1 MDLANG
7 GSEQGF
13 QALSLLGNTGG
24 FHTIGA
30 GHFLHLP
37 QNHFRVGDKVGVHF
51 QPLFIGVQM
60 HPVRLQVG
68 HTTSLLQEQNVGSDR
83 CTRSGLEGIV
93 WQPYGSQQI
102 RSLSNVLSHRGIFL
116 VHGALAC
123 NECHHAAGAHL
134 VQGTGKEI
142 VVDKK
147 IVLVVLLVQN
157 LERPKGHVANG
168 HIKEAVR
175 QIGLFKSLYR
185 NAVLLVQLLGNAPGN
200 AVQLHAVHFGIFHI
214 LRQQTH
220 EVAHAAAGFQN
231 IAGLEAQIG
240 QPLVHGP
247 DHHRRGVERRQGGF
261 PGGGVFVLGQQG
273 FQLGIMGV
281 GFLKEL
287 GQAAPADV
295 LGENVLFI
303 WCSQTVFGFQ
313 LVQQF
318 YGMNIVVEAFNRDTR
333 TQIICADVIVSAV
346 TCGNFGME
354 RMGPI
359 LRTLGGRQS
368 GKRLCCTHICHNL
381 TNKGGVI

>member
-1 MDLANG
+1 MRLLCLNHGLWVVLGLVLNELAHTVPDADKPTDALLGGGRYRYRIHKAVFPEVQLSVHNGETKIPYTGVSRQGVRLLHRKVVQVYILHFALDLANG

-13 QALSLLGNTGG
+13 QALPLLGNTGG
-24 FHTIGA
+24 FHTVRA

-51 QPLFIGVQM
+51 QSLFIGVQM

-68 HTTSLLQEQNVGSDR
+68 HTATLLQEQNVGSDR
-83 CTRSGLEGIV
+83 CTRSGLERIIGQSNGTEKV
-93 WQPYGSQQI
+93 RPLG
-102 RSLSNVLSHRGIFL
+102 NVLSHRGIFL

-123 NECHHAAGAHL
+123 NEGHHAAGAHL

-142 VVDKK
+142 IVDQE

-175 QIGLFKSLYR
+175 QIGFFKSLYR

-200 AVQLHAVHFGIFHI
+200 AVQFHTVHFGIFHI

-220 EVAHAAAGFQN
+220 EVAHAAAGFQD

-247 DHHRRGVERRQGGF
+247 DHYRRGVERCQGRF
-261 PGGGVFVLGQQG
+261 PGGGVFVL
-273 FQLGIMGV
+273 
-281 GFLKEL
+281 
-287 GQAAPADV
+287 
-295 LGENVLFI
+295 
-303 WCSQTVFGFQ
+303 
-313 LVQQF
+313 
-318 YGMNIVVEAFNRDTR
+318 
-333 TQIICADVIVSAV
+333 
-346 TCGNFGME
+346 
-354 RMGPI
+354 
-359 LRTLGGRQS
+359 
-368 GKRLCCTHICHNL
+368 
-381 TNKGGVI
+381 